1 MPVCKYG
8 VDNEDMPVEVWCR
21 YARCCHV
28 PMSPTTYYTT
38 SSSSP
43 IRREDI
49 RQRLRHR
56 ANNHCHYCHRV
67 ISPGPRVEEVY
78 FHSSKNPDTGPH
90 HPQFPHQAD
99 SCDQLSAISHNS
111 DNSEFR
117 TRTRILR
124 RRGQQRI
131 TICTRSARHLAQC
144 HACAARDT

>member
-28 PMSPTTYYTT
+28 PMSPTTSFPQQL
-38 SSSSP
+38 SSA
-43 IRREDI
+43 DI

-90 HPQFPHQAD
+90 HCQFPHQAG
-99 SCDQLSAISHNS
+99 SGDQLSAISHNS

-124 RRGQQRI
+124 RRWQRQRAGHNNNLPG
-131 TICTRSARHLAQC
+131 TWPSVTLVRLVT
-144 HACAARDT
+144 RDT